1 MAIFGKCGFF
11 WKCRF
16 FLAKSGYFMGL
27 MDIFGKKWTFVW
39 KSGYFWK
46 KWIFFDNLTC
56 PSLIYFRLIFVFG
69 MLNRTFGKWSRAK
82 SKVSW
87 IQFLVSAIVILVLL
101 IKYLMR
107 KR

>member
-1 MAIFGKCGFF
+1 
-11 WKCRF
+11 
-16 FLAKSGYFMGL
+16 MGL

-39 KSGYFWK
+39 KSGFFRLKKDIFWD
-46 KWIFFDNLTC
+46 KWIFLEKVDIFYYLTC
-56 PSLIYFRLIFVFG
+56 APLIYFRLIFVFG

>member
-1 MAIFGKCGFF
+1 M
-11 WKCRF
+11 
-16 FLAKSGYFMGL
+16 AKSGYFMGL

-39 KSGYFWK
+39 KSGFFRLKKDIFWD
-46 KWIFFDNLTC
+46 KWIFLEKVDIFYYLTC
-56 PSLIYFRLIFVFG
+56 SPLIYFRLIFVFG
-69 MLNRTFGKWSRAK
+69 MQNRTFGKWSRAK